1 MFSFVS
7 LLPQRNSLVHFPAKP
22 DTSEI
27 PPPSYIA
34 PLLVQAHRRPESD
47 QSVSEE
53 TMMTLLIIAYLG
65 GVLTILSPCILPI
78 LPFVFARAGQPF
90 VKSRLP
96 MLTGMAATFALVA
109 TLAAVG
115 GSWAIRAN
123 EYGRLA
129 AIVLLA
135 LFGVSLLSPRFA
147 STLARPIVD
156 LGNNLVNASGGGRTA
171 PTVRSA
177 LILGVATG
185 LLWAPCAGPI
195 LGLVLTGAALQ
206 GANLETSFLLAAY
219 AAGAA
224 TSLAVALS
232 VGGKI
237 FAAMKRSLGLGDRIR
252 QVLGAAVLAGVA
264 IIALGLDT
272 SLLSRLSY
280 ASTASLE
287 QAVLHRLHAK
297 ELAAAPS
304 ELASND
310 ATIVAADAKKPFRS
324 DLPVE
329 GYAPSL
335 NGAVEWLN
343 SKPLTT
349 EELPGKVV
357 LVDFWTYSCINCIRT
372 IPYTKA
378 WAEKY
383 ADQGLVV
390 IGVHAPE
397 FAFEKKIDNVKSAID
412 DFKIG
417 YPVAVDNDYKIWRAF
432 ENSYWPAAYLID
444 AKGQIRY
451 HHFGEGNY
459 GRTEKAIQDLLREA
473 GSEMTASAPVTPDAK
488 GVEAGPDLGNIRS
501 GETYLGYEQATN
513 FSSPEGLQ
521 ADAPQNYSISKPS
534 LNGWGLSGTWTV
546 GKDQATL
553 DQAGGGITYRFS
565 ARDLHLVLGPGD
577 EAKPVRFQVKIDGK
591 SPGPDHGSDIDA
603 DGNGAVTATRLY
615 QLVRQSGTVAAR
627 NFEIR
632 FLDPG
637 VQAYAFTFG

>member
-1 MFSFVS
+1 
-7 LLPQRNSLVHFPAKP
+7 
-22 DTSEI
+22 
-27 PPPSYIA
+27 
-34 PLLVQAHRRPESD
+34 
-47 QSVSEE
+47 
-53 TMMTLLIIAYLG
+53 MTLLIIAYLG

-90 VKSRLP
+90 VKSTLP
-96 MLTGMAATFALVA
+96 MLAGMAATFALVA

-147 STLARPIVD
+147 STLARPVVD
-156 LGNNLVNASGGGRTA
+156 LGNNLVNASGSGRTA

-206 GANLETSFLLAAY
+206 GANLQTSFLLAAY

-252 QVLGAAVLAGVA
+252 QVLGAAVLTGVA

-287 QAVLHRLHAK
+287 QAVLDRLHVK
-297 ELAAAPS
+297 ELAGAPS
-304 ELASND
+304 EVASND

-324 DLPVE
+324 DLPIE
-329 GYAPSL
+329 SYAPSL
-335 NGAVEWLN
+335 DGAVEWLN

-349 EELPGKVV
+349 EELRGKVV

-397 FAFEKKIDNVKSAID
+397 FAFEKKIDNVKSAIG

-473 GSEMTASAPVTPDAK
+473 GSEMTASAPVAPDAK
-488 GVEAGPDLGNIRS
+488 GVEAGPDLGNVRS

-521 ADAPQNYSISKPS
+521 ADAPQNYSISKPG

-565 ARDLHLVLGPGD
+565 ARDVHLVLGPGD

-591 SPGPDHGSDIDA
+591 APGADHGSDIDA

>member
-1 MFSFVS
+1 
-7 LLPQRNSLVHFPAKP
+7 
-22 DTSEI
+22 
-27 PPPSYIA
+27 
-34 PLLVQAHRRPESD
+34 
-47 QSVSEE
+47 
-53 TMMTLLIIAYLG
+53 MTLLIIAYLG
-65 GVLTILSPCILPI
+65 GVLTILSPCILPV

-90 VKSRLP
+90 VRSTLP
-96 MLTGMAATFALVA
+96 MLAGMATTFALVA

-135 LFGVSLLSPRFA
+135 LFGASLLSPRFA

-156 LGNNLVNASGGGRTA
+156 LGNNLVNASRSGRTA
-171 PTVRSA
+171 PTVKSA
-177 LILGVATG
+177 LLLGVATG

-206 GANLETSFLLAAY
+206 GANLQTTFLLAAY

-224 TSLAVALS
+224 SSLAVALL

-237 FAAMKRSLGLGDRIR
+237 FAAMKRSLGVGDRIR

-264 IIALGLDT
+264 VIAFGLDT
-272 SLLSRLSY
+272 SLLARLSY

-287 QAVLHRLHAK
+287 QAVLDRLHAK
-297 ELAAAPS
+297 PFGAAS
-304 ELASND
+304 EVASND
-310 ATIVAADAKKPFRS
+310 VTIPAADVKKPFRS

-329 GYAPSL
+329 GHAPSFG
-335 NGAVEWLN
+335 GAVEWLN
-343 SKPLTT
+343 SEPLTT
-349 EELPGKVV
+349 EQLRGKVV

-372 IPYTKA
+372 IPYVRA

-383 ADQGLVV
+383 VDQGLVV

-397 FAFEKKIDNVKSAID
+397 FAFEKKIDNVKKAVA

-417 YPVAVDNDYKIWRAF
+417 YPVAIDNDYKIWRAF

-459 GRTEKAIQDLLREA
+459 GTTEKAIQDLLREA
-473 GSEMTASAPVTPDAK
+473 GSQTAASAAVAPDAT
-488 GVEAGPDLGNIRS
+488 GAEAGPDLGNIRS
-501 GETYLGYEQATN
+501 GETYIGYAQAAN
-513 FSSPEGLQ
+513 FASPEGLQ
-521 ADAPQNYSISKPS
+521 ADAAQNYSIAEPG

-553 DQAGGGITYRFS
+553 DQPGGGIAYRFS
-565 ARDLHLVLGPGD
+565 ARDLHLVLGPGAD
-577 EAKPVRFQVKIDGK
+577 AKPIRFQVTVDGK
-591 SPGPDHGSDIDA
+591 APGADHGSDVDA
-603 DGNGAVTATRLY
+603 NGNGVVSATRLY
-615 QLVRQSGTVAAR
+615 QLVRQSGPVVAR

>member
-1 MFSFVS
+1 
-7 LLPQRNSLVHFPAKP
+7 
-22 DTSEI
+22 
-27 PPPSYIA
+27 
-34 PLLVQAHRRPESD
+34 
-47 QSVSEE
+47 
-53 TMMTLLIIAYLG
+53 MMTLLIIAYLG

-90 VKSRLP
+90 VKSTLP
-96 MLTGMAATFALVA
+96 MLAGMAATFALVA

-147 STLARPIVD
+147 STLARPVVD
-156 LGNNLVNASGGGRTA
+156 LGNNLVNASGSGRTA

-206 GANLETSFLLAAY
+206 GANLQTSFLLAAY

-252 QVLGAAVLAGVA
+252 QVLGAAVLTGVA

-287 QAVLHRLHAK
+287 QAVLDRLHVK
-297 ELAAAPS
+297 ELAGAPS
-304 ELASND
+304 EVASND

-324 DLPVE
+324 DLPIE
-329 GYAPSL
+329 SYAPSL
-335 NGAVEWLN
+335 DGAVEWLN

-349 EELPGKVV
+349 EELRGKVV

-397 FAFEKKIDNVKSAID
+397 FAFEKKIDNVKSAIG

-473 GSEMTASAPVTPDAK
+473 GSEMTASAPVAPDAK
-488 GVEAGPDLGNIRS
+488 GVEAGPDLGNVRS

-521 ADAPQNYSISKPS
+521 ADAPQNYSISKPG

-565 ARDLHLVLGPGD
+565 ARDVHLVLGPGD

-591 SPGPDHGSDIDA
+591 APGADHGSDIDA

>member
-1 MFSFVS
+1 
-7 LLPQRNSLVHFPAKP
+7 
-22 DTSEI
+22 
-27 PPPSYIA
+27 
-34 PLLVQAHRRPESD
+34 
-47 QSVSEE
+47 
-53 TMMTLLIIAYLG
+53 MTLLIIAYLG

-90 VKSRLP
+90 VKSTLP
-96 MLTGMAATFALVA
+96 MLAGMTATFALVA

-129 AIVLLA
+129 AIVLIA

-185 LLWAPCAGPI
+185 LLWTPCAGPI

-206 GANLETSFLLAAY
+206 GANLETSFLLVAY

-232 VGGKI
+232 AGGKI
-237 FAAMKRSLGLGDRIR
+237 FAAMKRSLGFGDRIR

-287 QAVLHRLHAK
+287 QAVLDRLHAK

-304 ELASND
+304 EVASND
-310 ATIVAADAKKPFRS
+310 ATLVAVDAKKPFRS

-335 NGAVEWLN
+335 DGAVEWLN

-349 EELPGKVV
+349 AELRGKVV

-383 ADQGLVV
+383 SDQGLVV

-397 FAFEKKIDNVKSAID
+397 FAFEKKIDNVKSAIS

-473 GSEMTASAPVTPDAK
+473 GSQMTATAPAVPNAE
-488 GVEAGPDLGNIRS
+488 GVEAAPDLGNIRS
-501 GETYLGYEQATN
+501 GETYLGYGQAAN
-513 FSSPEGLQ
+513 FASPEGLQ
-521 ADAPQNYSISKPS
+521 ADTPQNYSIAEPG
-534 LNGWGLSGTWTV
+534 LNAWGLSGTWTV

-553 DQAGGGITYRFS
+553 DQPGGGIAYRFS
-565 ARDLHLVLGPGD
+565 ARDLHLVLGPGAD
-577 EAKPVRFQVKIDGK
+577 AKPIRFQVSIDGRP
-591 SPGPDHGSDIDA
+591 PGSDHGSDIDA
-603 DGNGAVTATRLY
+603 DGNGTVAATRLY

>member
-1 MFSFVS
+1 
-7 LLPQRNSLVHFPAKP
+7 
-22 DTSEI
+22 
-27 PPPSYIA
+27 
-34 PLLVQAHRRPESD
+34 
-47 QSVSEE
+47 
-53 TMMTLLIIAYLG
+53 MTLLIIAYLG

-90 VKSRLP
+90 VKSTLP
-96 MLTGMAATFALVA
+96 MLAGMTATFALVA

-129 AIVLLA
+129 AIVLIA

-156 LGNNLVNASGGGRTA
+156 LGKNLVNASGGGRTA

-206 GANLETSFLLAAY
+206 GANLETSSLLVAY

-232 VGGKI
+232 AGGKI
-237 FAAMKRSLGLGDRIR
+237 FAAMKRSLGFGDRIR

-287 QAVLHRLHAK
+287 QAVLDRLHAK

-304 ELASND
+304 EVASND
-310 ATIVAADAKKPFRS
+310 ATIVAVDAKKPFRS

-335 NGAVEWLN
+335 DGAVEWLN

-349 EELPGKVV
+349 AELRGKVV

-397 FAFEKKIDNVKSAID
+397 FAFEKKIDNVKSAIS
-412 DFKIG
+412 DFQIG

-444 AKGQIRY
+444 AQGQIRY

-473 GSEMTASAPVTPDAK
+473 GSQMTATAPAVPNAK
-488 GVEAGPDLGNIRS
+488 GVEAAPDLSNIRS
-501 GETYLGYEQATN
+501 GETYLGYGQAAN
-513 FSSPEGLQ
+513 FASPEGLQ
-521 ADAPQNYSISKPS
+521 ADTPQSYSIAEPG
-534 LNGWGLSGTWTV
+534 LNAWGLSGTWTV

-553 DQAGGGITYRFS
+553 DQPGGGIAYRFS
-565 ARDLHLVLGPGD
+565 ARDLHLVLGPGAD
-577 EAKPVRFQVKIDGK
+577 AKPIRFQVSIDGRP
-591 SPGPDHGSDIDA
+591 PGSDHGSDIDA
-603 DGNGAVTATRLY
+603 DGNGTVTATRLY

>member
-1 MFSFVS
+1 
-7 LLPQRNSLVHFPAKP
+7 
-22 DTSEI
+22 
-27 PPPSYIA
+27 
-34 PLLVQAHRRPESD
+34 
-47 QSVSEE
+47 
-53 TMMTLLIIAYLG
+53 MTLLIIAYLG
-65 GVLTILSPCILPI
+65 GALTILSPCILPI

-90 VKSRLP
+90 VRSTLP
-96 MLTGMAATFALVA
+96 MLAGMAATFALVA

-135 LFGVSLLSPRFA
+135 LFGASLLSPRFA

-156 LGNNLVNASGGGRTA
+156 LGNNLINAGGHGRGTT
-171 PTVRSA
+171 TVKSA
-177 LILGVATG
+177 LLLGVATG

-206 GANLETSFLLAAY
+206 GANLQTTFLLIAY

-224 TSLAVALS
+224 SSLAVALL
-232 VGGKI
+232 VGGRI
-237 FAAMKRSLGLGDRIR
+237 FTAMKRSLGVGDRIR
-252 QVLGAAVLAGVA
+252 QGLGATVLAGVTV
-264 IIALGLDT
+264 IALGLDT
-272 SLLSRLSY
+272 SLLARLSY

-287 QAVLHRLHAK
+287 QAVLDRLHAK
-297 ELAAAPS
+297 PLSGASS
-304 ELASND
+304 ELASNEVMI
-310 ATIVAADAKKPFRS
+310 AAADANKPFRS

-329 GYAPSL
+329 GHAPSL
-335 NGAVEWLN
+335 DGAVEWLN
-343 SKPLTT
+343 SEPLTT
-349 EELPGKVV
+349 EQLRGKVV

-372 IPYTKA
+372 IPYVRA

-397 FAFEKKIDNVKSAID
+397 FAFEKKIDNVKKAIG
-412 DFKIG
+412 DFQIG
-417 YPVAVDNDYKIWRAF
+417 YPVAIDNDYKVWRAF

-459 GRTEKAIQDLLREA
+459 NRTEKAIQDLLREV
-473 GSEMTASAPVTPDAK
+473 GSQTTASAPVVPNAK
-488 GVEAGPDLGNIRS
+488 GVEAGPDLGNMRS
-501 GETYLGYEQATN
+501 GETYLGYEQAAN
-513 FSSPEGLQ
+513 FASPEGLQ
-521 ADAPQNYSISKPS
+521 ADTARNYSIAEPG
-534 LNGWGLSGTWTV
+534 LNGWGLSGTWIV
-546 GKDQATL
+546 GRDQATL
-553 DQAGGGITYRFS
+553 DQPGGGITYRFS
-565 ARDLHLVLGPGD
+565 ARDLHLVLGPGAGD
-577 EAKPVRFQVKIDGK
+577 KPIRFQVKIDGK
-591 SPGPDHGSDIDA
+591 APGPDHGSDIDA
-603 DGNGAVTATRLY
+603 DGNGTVTATRLY
-615 QLVRQSGTVAAR
+615 QLIRQSGTVAAR

>member
-1 MFSFVS
+1 
-7 LLPQRNSLVHFPAKP
+7 
-22 DTSEI
+22 
-27 PPPSYIA
+27 
-34 PLLVQAHRRPESD
+34 
-47 QSVSEE
+47 
-53 TMMTLLIIAYLG
+53 MTLLIIAYLG
-65 GVLTILSPCILPI
+65 GALTILSPCILPI

-90 VKSRLP
+90 VRSTLP
-96 MLTGMAATFALVA
+96 MLAGMAATFALVA

-135 LFGVSLLSPRFA
+135 LFGASLLSPRFA

-156 LGNNLVNASGGGRTA
+156 LGNNLINAGGGGRGTT
-171 PTVRSA
+171 TVKSA
-177 LILGVATG
+177 LLLGVATG

-206 GANLETSFLLAAY
+206 GANLQTTFLLIAY

-224 TSLAVALS
+224 SSLAVALL
-232 VGGKI
+232 VGGRI
-237 FAAMKRSLGLGDRIR
+237 FTAMKRSLGVGDRIR
-252 QVLGAAVLAGVA
+252 QGLGAAVLAGVA
-264 IIALGLDT
+264 VIALGLDT
-272 SLLSRLSY
+272 SLLARLSY

-287 QAVLHRLHAK
+287 QAVLDRLHAK
-297 ELAAAPS
+297 PLGGASS
-304 ELASND
+304 ELASNEVMI
-310 ATIVAADAKKPFRS
+310 AAADANKPFRS

-329 GYAPSL
+329 GHAPSL
-335 NGAVEWLN
+335 DGAVEWLN
-343 SKPLTT
+343 SEPLTT
-349 EELPGKVV
+349 EQLRGKVV

-372 IPYTKA
+372 IPYVRA

-397 FAFEKKIDNVKSAID
+397 FAFEKKIDNVKKAIG
-412 DFKIG
+412 DFQIG
-417 YPVAVDNDYKIWRAF
+417 YPVAIDNDYKVWRAF

-459 GRTEKAIQDLLREA
+459 NRTEKAIQDLLREA
-473 GSEMTASAPVTPDAK
+473 GSQTTASAPVVPNAK

-501 GETYLGYEQATN
+501 GETYLGYEQAAN
-513 FSSPEGLQ
+513 FASPEGLQ
-521 ADAPQNYSISKPS
+521 ADTARNYSIAEPG
-534 LNGWGLSGTWTV
+534 LNGWGLSGTWIV
-546 GKDQATL
+546 GRDQATL
-553 DQAGGGITYRFS
+553 DQPGGGITYRFS
-565 ARDLHLVLGPGD
+565 ARDLHLVLGPGAGD
-577 EAKPVRFQVKIDGK
+577 KPIRFQVKIDGK
-591 SPGPDHGSDIDA
+591 APGPDHGSDIDA
-603 DGNGAVTATRLY
+603 DGNGTVTATRLY

-632 FLDPG
+632 FLDPS

>member
-1 MFSFVS
+1 
-7 LLPQRNSLVHFPAKP
+7 
-22 DTSEI
+22 
-27 PPPSYIA
+27 
-34 PLLVQAHRRPESD
+34 
-47 QSVSEE
+47 
-53 TMMTLLIIAYLG
+53 MTLLIIAYLG
-65 GVLTILSPCILPI
+65 GALTILSPCILPI

-90 VKSRLP
+90 VRSTLP
-96 MLTGMAATFALVA
+96 MLAGMAATFALVA

-135 LFGVSLLSPRFA
+135 LFGASLLSPRFA
-147 STLARPIVD
+147 STLARPVVD
-156 LGNNLVNASGGGRTA
+156 LGNNLVNATGGGRGTT
-171 PTVRSA
+171 TVKSA
-177 LILGVATG
+177 LLLGVATG

-206 GANLETSFLLAAY
+206 GANLQTTFLLIAY

-224 TSLAVALS
+224 TSLAVALL
-232 VGGKI
+232 VGGRI
-237 FAAMKRSLGLGDRIR
+237 FTAMKRSLGVGDRIR
-252 QVLGAAVLAGVA
+252 QGLGAAVLAGVA
-264 IIALGLDT
+264 VIALGLDT
-272 SLLSRLSY
+272 SLLARLSY
-280 ASTASLE
+280 ASTTSLE
-287 QAVLHRLHAK
+287 QAVLDRLHAK
-297 ELAAAPS
+297 PPSGASS
-304 ELASND
+304 ELASNEVMI
-310 ATIVAADAKKPFRS
+310 AAADAKNPFRS

-329 GYAPSL
+329 GPAPSL
-335 NGAVEWLN
+335 DGAVEWLN
-343 SKPLTT
+343 SEPLTT
-349 EELPGKVV
+349 EQLRGKVV

-372 IPYTKA
+372 IPYVRA

-397 FAFEKKIDNVKSAID
+397 FAFEKKIDNVKKAIG
-412 DFKIG
+412 DFQIG
-417 YPVAVDNDYKIWRAF
+417 YPVAIDNDYGIWRAF

-459 GRTEKAIQDLLREA
+459 NRTEKAIQDLLREA
-473 GSEMTASAPVTPDAK
+473 GSQTTASAPVVPDAK

-501 GETYLGYEQATN
+501 GETYLGYQQAAN
-513 FSSPEGLQ
+513 FASPEGLQ
-521 ADAPQNYSISKPS
+521 ADTAKNYSIAEPG

-546 GKDQATL
+546 GRDQATL
-553 DQAGGGITYRFS
+553 DQPGGGITYRFS
-565 ARDLHLVLGPGD
+565 ARDLHLVLGPG
-577 EAKPVRFQVKIDGK
+577 AGNKPIRFQVKIDGK
-591 SPGPDHGSDIDA
+591 APGPDHGSDIDA
-603 DGNGAVTATRLY
+603 DGNGTVTATRLY

>member
-1 MFSFVS
+1 
-7 LLPQRNSLVHFPAKP
+7 
-22 DTSEI
+22 
-27 PPPSYIA
+27 
-34 PLLVQAHRRPESD
+34 
-47 QSVSEE
+47 
-53 TMMTLLIIAYLG
+53 MMTLLIIAYLG
-65 GVLTILSPCILPI
+65 GALTILSPCILPI

-90 VKSRLP
+90 VRSTLP
-96 MLTGMAATFALVA
+96 MLAGMAATFALVA

-135 LFGVSLLSPRFA
+135 LFGASLLSPRIA

-156 LGNNLVNASGGGRTA
+156 LGNNLINATGGGRGTT
-171 PTVRSA
+171 TVKSA
-177 LILGVATG
+177 LLLGVATG

-206 GANLETSFLLAAY
+206 GANLQTTFLLIAY

-224 TSLAVALS
+224 SSLAVALL
-232 VGGKI
+232 VGGKL
-237 FAAMKRSLGLGDRIR
+237 FAAMKRSLGFGDRIR

-264 IIALGLDT
+264 VVALGLDT
-272 SLLSRLSY
+272 SLLARLSY

-287 QAVLHRLHAK
+287 QAVLDRLHAK
-297 ELAAAPS
+297 PLSGPSS
-304 ELASND
+304 ELASNEVMI
-310 ATIVAADAKKPFRS
+310 AAADAKQPFRS

-335 NGAVEWLN
+335 DGAVEWLN
-343 SKPLTT
+343 STPLTT
-349 EELPGKVV
+349 EQLRGKVV

-372 IPYTKA
+372 IPYIKA

-383 ADQGLVV
+383 KDQGLVV

-397 FAFEKKIDNVKSAID
+397 FAFEKKIDNVKKAIS
-412 DFKIG
+412 DFQIG
-417 YPVAVDNDYKIWRAF
+417 YPVAIDNDYSIWRAF
-432 ENSYWPAAYLID
+432 ENSYWPAGYLID

-459 GRTEKAIQDLLREA
+459 NKTEKAIQDLLREA
-473 GSEMTASAPVTPDAK
+473 GSQTTASAPVAPDAK

-501 GETYLGYEQATN
+501 GETYLGCEQAAN
-513 FSSPEGLQ
+513 FASPEELQ
-521 ADAPQNYSISKPS
+521 ADTARNYTIAEPG

-546 GKDQATL
+546 GRDQATL
-553 DQAGGGITYRFS
+553 DQPGGGITYRFS
-565 ARDLHLVLGPGD
+565 ARDLHLVLGPG
-577 EAKPVRFQVKIDGK
+577 AGGKPVRFQVKVDGK
-591 SPGPDHGSDIDA
+591 APGPDHGSDIDA
-603 DGNGAVTATRLY
+603 DGNGTVTATRLY

-632 FLDPG
+632 FLDRG

>member
-1 MFSFVS
+1 
-7 LLPQRNSLVHFPAKP
+7 
-22 DTSEI
+22 
-27 PPPSYIA
+27 
-34 PLLVQAHRRPESD
+34 
-47 QSVSEE
+47 
-53 TMMTLLIIAYLG
+53 MTLLIIAYLG

-90 VKSRLP
+90 VKSTLP
-96 MLTGMAATFALVA
+96 MLAGMAATFALVA

-156 LGNNLVNASGGGRTA
+156 LGNNLVNASGSGRTA

-252 QVLGAAVLAGVA
+252 QVLGAAVLADVA

-287 QAVLHRLHAK
+287 QAVLDRLHAK
-297 ELAAAPS
+297 EVAAAPS
-304 ELASND
+304 EVASND

-335 NGAVEWLN
+335 DGAVEWLN

-349 EELPGKVV
+349 EELRGKVV

-397 FAFEKKIDNVKSAID
+397 FAFEKKIDNVKSAIG

-459 GRTEKAIQDLLREA
+459 GTTEKAIQDLLREA
-473 GSEMTASAPVTPDAK
+473 GSEMTASTPVAPDTK
-488 GVEAGPDLGNIRS
+488 GVEAGPDLGNVRS

-521 ADAPQNYSISKPS
+521 ADAPQDYSISKPG

-577 EAKPVRFQVKIDGK
+577 DAKPVRFQVKIDGK
-591 SPGPDHGSDIDA
+591 APGADHGSDIDA

-615 QLVRQSGTVAAR
+615 QLVRQSGTVDAR

>member
-1 MFSFVS
+1 
-7 LLPQRNSLVHFPAKP
+7 
-22 DTSEI
+22 
-27 PPPSYIA
+27 
-34 PLLVQAHRRPESD
+34 
-47 QSVSEE
+47 
-53 TMMTLLIIAYLG
+53 MTLLIIAYLG
-65 GVLTILSPCILPI
+65 GALTILSPCILPI

-90 VKSRLP
+90 VRSTLP
-96 MLTGMAATFALVA
+96 MLAGMAATFALVA

-135 LFGVSLLSPRFA
+135 LFGASLLSPRFA

-156 LGNNLVNASGGGRTA
+156 LGNNLINAGGGGRGTT
-171 PTVRSA
+171 TVKSA
-177 LILGVATG
+177 LLLGVATG

-206 GANLETSFLLAAY
+206 GANLQTTFLLIAY

-224 TSLAVALS
+224 SSLAVALL
-232 VGGKI
+232 VGGRI
-237 FAAMKRSLGLGDRIR
+237 FTAMKRSLGVGDRIR
-252 QVLGAAVLAGVA
+252 QGLGAAVLAGVA
-264 IIALGLDT
+264 VIALGLDT
-272 SLLSRLSY
+272 SLLARLSY

-287 QAVLHRLHAK
+287 QAVLDRLHAK
-297 ELAAAPS
+297 PLSGASS
-304 ELASND
+304 ELVSNEVMI
-310 ATIVAADAKKPFRS
+310 AAADAKNPFRS

-329 GYAPSL
+329 GHAPSL
-335 NGAVEWLN
+335 AGAVEWLN
-343 SKPLTT
+343 SEPLTT
-349 EELPGKVV
+349 EQLRGKVV

-372 IPYTKA
+372 IPYVRA

-397 FAFEKKIDNVKSAID
+397 FAFEKKIDNVKKAIG
-412 DFKIG
+412 DFQIG
-417 YPVAVDNDYKIWRAF
+417 YPVAIDNDYSIWRAF

-459 GRTEKAIQDLLREA
+459 NTTEKAIQDLLREA
-473 GSEMTASAPVTPDAK
+473 GSQTTASAPVVPNAK
-488 GVEAGPDLGNIRS
+488 GVQAGPDLGNIRS
-501 GETYLGYEQATN
+501 GETYLGYEQAAN
-513 FSSPEGLQ
+513 FASPEGLQ
-521 ADAPQNYSISKPS
+521 ADTARNYSIAEPG
-534 LNGWGLSGTWTV
+534 LNGWGLSGTWIV
-546 GKDQATL
+546 GRDQATL
-553 DQAGGGITYRFS
+553 DQPGGGITYRFS
-565 ARDLHLVLGPGD
+565 ARDLHLVLGPGASD
-577 EAKPVRFQVKIDGK
+577 KPIRFQVKIDGK
-591 SPGPDHGSDIDA
+591 APGPDHGSDIDA
-603 DGNGAVTATRLY
+603 DGNGTVTATRLY

-632 FLDPG
+632 FLDPS